1 MITIG
6 YCTRVSDE
14 NHGKHLIKTC
24 GLDPKKIQI
33 IEIVNTGD
41 RSLTNCYNEILNK
54 SKYDH
59 VVFCHSDITI
69 ETKQWGTKLLR
80 LFDRNPEFG
89 IIGVAGTKNLPSS
102 GRWWDNPKK
111 MYGRVAHTHEGKTWL
126 STYSDDLAQFIE
138 ETVIVDG
145 VFFAIDKRKIKKN
158 FDENVKG
165 FHFYDLT
172 FCFENYLEGVKIGVT
187 TVVRINHKSIGMT
200 NDQWEENRQ
209 QFSERFKE
217 NLPVDIK
224 RVLRK
229 GEQLKIVLA
238 AINFDDTNM
247 KSKIMFEVAKKLKQK
262 NHEVTVC
269 GNLVGKMPIVAKQSG
284 LIVSRIQ
291 EPPNFAIGDGKWKVK
306 TQNGEF
312 PSQPNVLYKIKD
324 KRFDVIHVFDD
335 ELIEHMNKLYAST
348 SILNTKTPNGL
359 FVNNDNNPMVKKSVE
374 LSNNLDD
381 VKNMDIDNIIN
392 LYIESI

>member
-1 MITIG
+1 MLTIG
-6 YCTRVSDE
+6 YCTRVSDK
-14 NHGKHLIKTC
+14 NFKDHLIKSC
-24 GLDPKKIQI
+24 GLGYNKIQI
-33 IEIVNTGD
+33 IEIVNVGD
-41 RSLTNCYNEILNK
+41 RSLTNCYNEILKNA
-54 SKYDH
+54 KYDNI
-59 VVFCHSDITI
+59 VFTHSDISI
-69 ETKQWGTKLLR
+69 ETKNWGTKLLK

-102 GRWWDNPKK
+102 GRWWENPKK
-111 MYGRVAHTHEGKTWL
+111 MYGRVAHTHKGKTWL

>member
-1 MITIG
+1 MITVVCSSRG
-6 YCTRVSDE
+6 DLNEFKEHVV
-14 NHGKHLIKTC
+14 KTS
-24 GLDPKKIQI
+24 GLDKKL
-33 IEIVNTGD
+33 EFLGYKNNNEF
-41 RSLTNCYNEILNK
+41 SLTEIYNRGLK
-54 SKYDH
+54 DSKNDII
-59 VVFCHSDITI
+59 VFLHDDISI
-69 ETKQWGTKLLR
+69 ETKNWGTKLLR

-102 GRWWDNPKK
+102 GRWWENPKK

-172 FCFENYLEGVKIGVT
+172 FCFENYLENVKIGVT

-324 KRFDVIHVFDD
+324 KRFDVIQ
-335 ELIEHMNKLYAST
+335 HMNKLYAGT